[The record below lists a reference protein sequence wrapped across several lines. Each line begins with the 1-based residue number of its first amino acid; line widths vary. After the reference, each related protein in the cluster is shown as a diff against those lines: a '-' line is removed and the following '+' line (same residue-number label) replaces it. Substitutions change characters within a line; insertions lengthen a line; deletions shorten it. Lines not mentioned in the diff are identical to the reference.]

1 MKESVVPLVSSR
13 QEVDNESLMTQ
24 VQYRFC
30 FCSSKGNPTLRLSL
44 ILKSLPTFN
53 VPFTFQIFSLRDYRD
68 FFYEELRSLFER
80 IKETKKGSFFF
91 KAVQHCQFSHVCQL
105 SDLLPPFRK
114 IVAQIQLD
122 QVKSRLSRAFVR
134 MRARILA
141 ASSFVIQTFYLFEYS
156 CSMDWIT

>member
-80 IKETKKGSFFF
+80 IKETKKGSFFS
-91 KAVQHCQFSHVCQL
+91 KQSNTANSAMSANCQIFC
-105 SDLLPPFRK
+105 
-114 IVAQIQLD
+114 
-122 QVKSRLSRAFVR
+122 RLSEKLSLRFDS
-134 MRARILA
+134 IK
-141 ASSFVIQTFYLFEYS
+141 
-156 CSMDWIT
+156 

>member
-80 IKETKKGSFFF
+80 IKETKKGSFFS
-91 KAVQHCQFSHVCQL
+91 KQPSTAN
-105 SDLLPPFRK
+105 
-114 IVAQIQLD
+114 
-122 QVKSRLSRAFVR
+122 
-134 MRARILA
+134 LA
-141 ASSFVIQTFYLFEYS
+141 ISANLQTFCHFSEKLSLRFNLK
-156 CSMDWIT
+156 